1 MVIVTY
7 KWIQHLYLGSE
18 VQVLPPQATPLL
30 LTLAVSALIGV
41 GLRDYYEQEGK
52 FDTFGTVRTFI
63 FLGLL
68 GYVLYLIPVPAHAAW
83 LLGMAVIAPF
93 LLAYYNFKVRE
104 HKSLGM
110 IGVFIAFLTYAMAPI
125 AIHQPPWFLLAIAIS
140 ILLVLHSK
148 GRIRRFTNRLETGE
162 VVTLC
167 KFLAIAAVI
176 LPLIPQTIP
185 VTGMAG
191 QVFAILPVTPRQIW
205 MAVVVTTAISYLGYV
220 FQTYLYPRKGMLLTG
235 LMGGLYS
242 STMTTLVLAKR
253 TRYHEE
259 QSREA
264 AAAILLSTPTM
275 YLRML
280 FLVVAFKPMVGLELL
295 VPFGVMSV
303 LSAGYAW
310 WIRRGEAAEAQ
321 LPAEPG
327 LEPAV
332 AVADRNPLELT
343 AALLFALM
351 FVAVAFITKYV
362 LLYFSTAGLKL
373 LSFLVGASDIVPF
386 VVSVL
391 QGNLGL
397 GDAQILHAIIIATAS
412 NNLMKAVYVYVFGNR
427 RTAHF
432 TAIGMAG
439 VAFLSF
445 LYVVVV

>member
-1 MVIVTY
+1 
-7 KWIQHLYLGSE
+7 
-18 VQVLPPQATPLL
+18 VLPPQATPLL
-30 LTLAVSALIGV
+30 LTLAVSALIGI

-52 FDTFGTVRTFI
+52 YDTFGTVRTFI

-68 GYVLYLIPVPAHAAW
+68 GFVLYLIPVPAHAAF
-83 LLGMAVIAPF
+83 LLGMAVLSPF
-93 LLAYYNFKVRE
+93 LLAYYNYKVRL

-125 AIHQPPWFLLAIAIS
+125 AINQPPWFLMAIAIS

-148 GRIRRFTNRLETGE
+148 GRIRALTNRLETGE

-167 KFLAIAAVI
+167 KFLAIAGVI
-176 LPLIPQTIP
+176 LPLVPQAIP
-185 VTGMAG
+185 VTGLAG

-253 TRYHEE
+253 TRF
-259 QSREA
+259 QAGQAREA
-264 AAAILLSTPTM
+264 AAAIMLSTPTM

-280 FLVVAFKPMVGLELL
+280 FLVVAFKPIVGLKLL
-295 VPFGVMSV
+295 APFGVLSV

-310 WIRRGEAAEAQ
+310 WLRRGEEAEL
-321 LPAEPG
+321 LPPPEP
-327 LEPAV
+327 EPALAPEALAPNPVPVPVPV
-332 AVADRNPLELT
+332 AVADRNPLEIT

-351 FVAVAFITKYV
+351 FLAVAFITKYV
-362 LLYFSTAGLKL
+362 LLYFSAAGLRL

-397 GDAQILHAIIIATAS
+397 GDSQILHAIVIATAS
-412 NNLMKAVYVYVFGNR
+412 NNLMKAIYVYVFGNP
-427 RTAHF
+427 RTARL
-432 TAIGMAG
+432 TAMGMAG
-439 VAFLSF
+439 VAVLSF
-445 LYVVVV
+445 LYVVVI